1 MRIDLRSL
9 AAPLLGAL
17 VLALTLHH
25 TLGALRTSGAW
36 QRPAYVT
43 ARPATPYTRLDHR
56 LARAP
61 APAPANAR
69 DPFTYGGAAAA
80 RPATPG
86 RRGPAPAP
94 AASRPVLTAIV
105 WDADPWATLRWGGRE
120 YNVRTGA
127 LFADFRVVSI
137 SRDEVVLDR
146 DGASVVLRL
155 PPKGE

>member
-1 MRIDLRSL
+1 MRLDLRSL

-17 VLALTLHH
+17 VLALTLQL

-36 QRPAYVT
+36 HRPALVT
-43 ARPATPYTRLDHR
+43 DRPATPYSRLDHQ

-61 APAPANAR
+61 TPAAANVR
-69 DPFTYGGAAAA
+69 DPFTYGGAAVV
-80 RPATPG
+80 RPPASG
-86 RRGPAPAP
+86 RRSPAPAP
-94 AASRPVLTAIV
+94 TAARPVLTAIV

>member
-1 MRIDLRSL
+1 VRLELRSL

-17 VLALTLHH
+17 VLALTLQL
-25 TLGALRTSGAW
+25 TLGALHTSGAW
-36 QRPAYVT
+36 HRPTLVTSRPAS
-43 ARPATPYTRLDHR
+43 PYTRLDQLLSR
-56 LARAP
+56 TPVPVP
-61 APAPANAR
+61 AANAR
-69 DPFTYGGAAAA
+69 DPFTYGGATVV
-80 RPATPG
+80 RPPAPG
-86 RRGPAPAP
+86 RRPPAPV
-94 AASRPVLTAIV
+94 ASRPVLTAIV